1 VPAQER
7 AAVMRSYADCLARG
21 DDEAADGSDAA
32 RAHRRPPPTLEH
44 KQLKG
49 IAGGRS
55 ATGDLIR
62 FR

>member
-1 VPAQER
+1 
-7 AAVMRSYADCLARG
+7 VMRSYADCLARG